1 MHIFLLGV
9 FPDYG
14 IGDGI
19 YGAAKLIQ
27 LGKLALNLQLFLD
40 ALTGYRVEFLFQF
53 RIFCG
58 QLLVGLVILFSLV
71 LMASTPGTYLSSS
84 VSNSSALDFLLKG
97 LLSFRI
103 AMI

>member
-40 ALTGYRVEFLFQF
+40 ALTGCRVEFLSPFNISDKF
-53 RIFCG
+53 LC
-58 QLLVGLVILFSLV
+58 QLNIRRKSLRPKKSGGI
-71 LMASTPGTYLSSS
+71 AR
-84 VSNSSALDFLLKG
+84 NQKALP
-97 LLSFRI
+97 
-103 AMI
+103 

>member
-1 MHIFLLGV
+1 MTACFFCSVFPGFISLISAIEFLSFKSSIASDFLIHSTVMHIFPLGV

-40 ALTGYRVEFLFQF
+40 ALTGCRVEFL
-53 RIFCG
+53 
-58 QLLVGLVILFSLV
+58 
-71 LMASTPGTYLSSS
+71 SSS
-84 VSNSSALDFLLKG
+84 AFSVVSSL
-97 LLSFRI
+97 
-103 AMI
+103 